1 MTLTLE
7 IALHDFGDASLVFH
21 DEDTGGSGHAVM
33 IPARP
38 RPGSRA
44 AATGHLI
51 GFRARSRR
59 STLPNLKVYRVAW
72 VVAAVLVIAALF
84 TLGSADTPK
93 LSQEPPSFDG
103 DAAYADLA
111 TIVKDYPQRVAGTD
125 PDNRMGIWVEQQFH
139 AMGLETH
146 IDGFAAT
153 VNGKAVAL
161 QNVWAVSKGH
171 TQGTILVLANRDV
184 PPLATQGAGDN
195 ASGVAALLG
204 LARAFTVTGHDHPI
218 IFLCTTGDAYGAL
231 GARQFAE
238 EHPTDDLYSVIA
250 LRDVAKRDSGGIGLD
265 GWSTVPKAAPPWLW
279 LLTAPAARRDSNMDA
294 ELPTVA
300 AQVLRLAVPASAGG
314 QGPFVAAG
322 VPAVTVSAAGPSAPV
337 RADTLD
343 TVSKETLTKV
353 GTTAQN
359 MMMAVDGTTSP
370 GAPSGGTIFLTH
382 KATLPGGALAAILAA
397 LLVPL
402 VAVAVDLFAHCR
414 RSRIHLRPAFVRA
427 ALHLAPWLVLMAIVY
442 FANLVGL
449 LPHSPDA
456 VIPPGSRLAE
466 TPRYLRVIVL
476 LALMLLAYAYA
487 VAVERRLE
495 RRVATDARATIFV
508 SHLLL
513 VVIALLLLLV
523 DPYAVLLVLPAAIL
537 WPLARPGGWA
547 RSILPVYLGLLMVPV
562 PLLYYALQLDV
573 GWRVWWYF
581 FLLFENRTIPAAAVL
596 LAALFF
602 STAGVLAHTLHE
614 RGLAP
619 GALTW
624 PAIDRR
630 GPQRL
635 SDEEWAAVAEV
646 ETRRTRHGR
655 RARRRSRG
663 PLKR

>member
-1 MTLTLE
+1 M
-7 IALHDFGDASLVFH
+7 
-21 DEDTGGSGHAVM
+21 
-33 IPARP
+33 
-38 RPGSRA
+38 
-44 AATGHLI
+44 
-51 GFRARSRR
+51 
-59 STLPNLKVYRVAW
+59 AW

-103 DAAYADLA
+103 DAAYADLLS
-111 TIVKDYPQRVAGTD
+111 IVKDYPQRVAGTD

-146 IDGFAAT
+146 IDSFAAT

-161 QNVWAVSKGH
+161 QNVWAISKGH
-171 TQGTILVLANRDV
+171 TQGTIMVLANRDV

-204 LARAFTVTGHDHPI
+204 LAQAFTVTAHDHSL

-231 GARQFAE
+231 GAHQFVE
-238 EHPTDDLYSVIA
+238 EHQTDDLYSVIA
-250 LRDVAKRDSGGIGLD
+250 LRDVAKRDSNGIGLD

-279 LLTAPAARRDSNMDA
+279 LLAPPAAKQQDVNLDA

-300 AQVLRLAVPASAGG
+300 SQVLRLAVPASAGG

-322 VPAVTVSAAGPSAPV
+322 VPAVTVFAAGPSASA
-337 RADTLD
+337 RNDTLD

-353 GTTAQN
+353 GTAVQN
-359 MMMAVDGTTSP
+359 MVMAVDGTTSP
-370 GAPSGGTIFLTH
+370 GAPSGGTIFLTR

-397 LLVPL
+397 LLLPL
-402 VAVAVDLFAHCR
+402 VAVAVDLFARCR
-414 RSRIHLRPAFVRA
+414 RSRIRLRPAFVRA
-427 ALHLAPWLVLMAIVY
+427 GLHLAPWLVLIAIVY

-456 VIPPGSRLAE
+456 VIPPDSRLAD

-476 LALMLLAYAYA
+476 IALMLLAYAYA
-487 VAVERRLE
+487 VAVARRLE

-523 DPYAVLLVLPAAIL
+523 DPYSVLLVLPGAIL

-562 PLLYYALQLDV
+562 PLIYYALQLDV
-573 GWRVWWYF
+573 GWKVWWYF
-581 FLLFENRTIPAAAVL
+581 FLLFENRTVPAVAVL

-602 STAGVLAHTLHE
+602 STAGVLAHTLHQ

-619 GALTW
+619 GALSW

-630 GPQRL
+630 GPQRM

-646 ETRRTRHGR
+646 DTRRTRHGS